1 MSRGINGTIISTV
14 AINQQER
21 NVNDAQRFEAARR
34 RINRYLRARADDE
47 TVIWTLMYLERT
59 KKLDAQE
66 SALRDDLCKI
76 GYTF

>member
-1 MSRGINGTIISTV
+1 MD
-14 AINQQER
+14 
-21 NVNDAQRFEAARR
+21 DARRFEAARR
-34 RINRYLRARADDE
+34 CINKHLRVRADDE
-47 TVIWTLMYLERT
+47 KVIWTLMYLERT